1 MGRKEKW
8 QVEATPK
15 FQRNRDVA
23 RRSEAFYEALR
34 GRWPVVQ
41 TGVVGCKVRR
51 HQRLSEAGVELLK
64 KGTREVLRQDD
75 CVENGIQQLGKLGLA

>member
-41 TGVVGCKVRR
+41 TGVVGC
-51 HQRLSEAGVELLK
+51 QRLSKAGVELLK
-64 KGTREVLRQDD
+64 KGTREVLRHDD